1 MYQALFLAFVVYVTL
16 DLALPEMPGAF
27 VLDPDQSVESADS
40 GWGRNATDRIV
51 LLSLALDA
59 SVPSAPP
66 VDVRGRTAPA
76 RDVVGSECREGRWL
90 ARASLSAPPVS
101 EEPH

>member
-1 MYQALFLAFVVYVTL
+1 MHQTLFLAFVLYVTL

-27 VLDPDQSVESADS
+27 VFDPDQSVESADS
-40 GWGRNATDRIV
+40 GWARNATDGV
-51 LLSLALDA
+51 ALLPRAREA

-76 RDVVGSECREGRWL
+76 RDAVGTERRDGRWL
-90 ARASLSAPPVS
+90 PRASLFAPPVS
-101 EEPH
+101 EDPH